1 MRNAELSV
9 KLMSRTN
16 KIILSVIG
24 GLIAIVAFSCLYGFS
39 IGGKNALT
47 AIFLIV
53 SSLIISA
60 LIFAFIFGKDFIKSD
75 KLKNIALGVA
85 IGICVLSY
93 FTYNGLNRISADESK
108 TVEYE
113 AKITYYIEGK
123 VDSIDFVNSHGDEVR
138 IDHYDDIIIYGED
151 EPITLSEAEFI
162 CIKEIQGGFGYPIY
176 EVLGFK

>member
-1 MRNAELSV
+1 
-9 KLMSRTN
+9 MSRTN
-16 KIILSVIG
+16 KIILSVVG
-24 GLIAIVAFSCLYGFS
+24 GLILIVAFSCLYGFT
-39 IGGKNALT
+39 IGGKNAFT

-113 AKITYYIEGK
+113 AEITDFDYFTRSADNIYFINSQGIEVKIEYY
-123 VDSIDFVNSHGDEVR
+123 S
-138 IDHYDDIIIYGED
+138 DIIYLEETILPD
-151 EPITLSEAEFI
+151 EAEFI
-162 CIKEIQGGFGYPIY
+162 RIREIQGGFGYTIY

>member
-1 MRNAELSV
+1 
-9 KLMSRTN
+9 MSRTN
-16 KIILSVIG
+16 KIILSVVG
-24 GLIAIVAFSCLYGFS
+24 GLILIVAFSCLYGFT
-39 IGGKNALT
+39 IGGKNAFT

-85 IGICVLSY
+85 IGICILSY
-93 FTYNGLNRISADESK
+93 FTYSGLNRISADESQ

-113 AKITYYIEGK
+113 AEITDFDYFPRSANNIYFINSQGVEVYIE
-123 VDSIDFVNSHGDEVR
+123 
-138 IDHYDDIIIYGED
+138 HYDDIIALEGTI
-151 EPITLSEAEFI
+151 LSEEAEFI
-162 CIKEIQGGFGYPIY
+162 RIREIQGGFGHTIY